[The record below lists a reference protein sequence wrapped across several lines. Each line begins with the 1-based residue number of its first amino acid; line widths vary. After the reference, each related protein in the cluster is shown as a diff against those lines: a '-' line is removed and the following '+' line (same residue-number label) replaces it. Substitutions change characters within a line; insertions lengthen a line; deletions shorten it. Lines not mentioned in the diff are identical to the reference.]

1 MARGRIL
8 HAITFTDDVTTTGS
22 ATQLY
27 PLGTRREEETSLS
40 VGGETYRYVLG
51 DTGSHTVAAA
61 AGALCY
67 RGKTIGLPWKAC
79 TDIQDCASGLAFG
92 VFQSVLVTAQYGWV
106 KTKGYQSN
114 LKKQSGTGLSW
125 AKGNYLFSDPS
136 TTASGKGKVIK
147 IAATTKVSGAE
158 IRAIL
163 QRNIGFA
170 ASTHS
175 TTNTTGKAYIELE

>member
-1 MARGRIL
+1 MALGRIA

-27 PLGTRREEETSLS
+27 PLGTRREEETTLALGTE
-40 VGGETYRYVLG
+40 VYRYVLH
-51 DTGSHTVAAA
+51 SANSVATVAGGLA
-61 AGALCY
+61 Y
-67 RGKTIGLPWKAC
+67 RGVTIALPWKVTGA
-79 TDIQDCASGLAFG
+79 IASGASGLACG
-92 VFQSVLVTAQYGWV
+92 VYQSVATDARYVWM

-114 LKKQSGTGLSW
+114 LKKQAGTGMSW
-125 AKGNYLFSDPS
+125 AKGQYLFSDPS
-136 TTASGKGKVIK
+136 TTANMKARVIK

-158 IRAIL
+158 IRAML

-175 TTNTTGKAYIELE
+175 TTNTTGKAYVELE